1 MAKLFVAVVPNSE
14 CEENVKRLLRTF
26 DDCESKVKEFP
37 EERDCNY
44 YEMDCSKHPYL
55 ADFLC
60 ENLANGKYAKLGP
73 IIAHNPLMKSV
84 YGYYRACVKD
94 DDYTLEQ
101 FINTED

>member
-14 CEENVKRLLRTF
+14 CEDDVKRLLKVF
-26 DDCESKVKEFP
+26 SECESNVKELP

-44 YEMDCSKHPYL
+44 YEINCSEHPYL
-55 ADFLC
+55 AEFLC
-60 ENLANGKYAKLGP
+60 EALASGKYTKMGP
-73 IIAHNPLMKSV
+73 LIAHSPLMKSV